1 MRSIIKGK
9 EPPSLVE
16 HRKAVASSYGG
27 YTKKNELRAAIVA
40 EQRGLCCYCTQR
52 IRNESGGM
60 KIAHWRSQTVYP
72 DQQLTYRNLL
82 GACLGNQGKPRRL
95 QHCDTRQGNRDLKF
109 NPADPTHQGKLSI
122 CFQSDGTIASG
133 DDDFNR
139 ELNEVLNLN
148 LPLLKNCRKGVLTAI
163 LEWWRSEKVR
173 LKGLVPKKKQL
184 TRERDRRAGASG
196 GELEPYAPVAV
207 WWLEQRLAGRKK

>member
-9 EPPSLVE
+9 EPRSLVE
-16 HRKAVASSYGG
+16 HRAAAPSTYEG
-27 YTKKNELRAAIVA
+27 YTKKDELRAALVA
-40 EQRGLCCYCTQR
+40 EQRGLCCYCMSR
-52 IRNESGGM
+52 IGRTSDVM

-82 GACLGNQGKPRRL
+82 GACLGNKGKPRKQ
-95 QHCDTRQGNRDLKF
+95 QHCDTRQGNEDLKF
-109 NPADPTHQGKLSI
+109 NPADPTHHGKLSI
-122 CFQSDGTIASG
+122 RFQSDGTIASG
-133 DDDFNR
+133 DDDFNK

-148 LPLLKNCRKGVLTAI
+148 LPLLKNCRKEVLTAI

-173 LKGLVPKKKQL
+173 LKGSVPKKQL

-196 GELEPYAPVAV
+196 GEIEPFAPVAV
-207 WWLEQRLAGRKK
+207 WWLDQHLVGRKK